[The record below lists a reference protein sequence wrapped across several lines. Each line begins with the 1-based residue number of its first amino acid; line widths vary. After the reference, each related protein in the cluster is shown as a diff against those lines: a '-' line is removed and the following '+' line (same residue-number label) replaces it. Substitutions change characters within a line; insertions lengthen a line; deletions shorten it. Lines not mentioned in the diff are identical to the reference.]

1 MAVDSQESINH
12 TKPGV
17 FFPSLYGVFWMF
29 SLYGDCFTMR
39 ILLFLFFFLSLS
51 LSIFILRGS
60 SSSRLSGGSSSQ
72 PVPRLTVRDRPYLP
86 AGPLAR
92 VRPRVPRGPRTTL

>member
-51 LSIFILRGS
+51 LYIYITRFELFSSIRWFFFATGAKTHR
-60 SSSRLSGGSSSQ
+60 
-72 PVPRLTVRDRPYLP
+72 
-86 AGPLAR
+86 A
-92 VRPRVPRGPRTTL
+92 